1 MAWHSETEKQRFIAR
16 VVDLGNHAAA
26 CREFGIHPSTGHRW
40 RNAPLSADRP
50 AKKGRMRSRTSDP
63 ALHQAIKNLIWLNPR
78 FSCAGYAESLRGSGF
93 HVSPTTIQKLMN
105 SWGLRSIEDRLDAV
119 EERKIDTGE
128 RLPVSTSRALKAS
141 GRMTEAANFK
151 AEYPGQVIAFR
162 RIRWSRKE
170 CCFPYLLLAVDV
182 YSMLI
187 RCRLWD
193 GISLGA
199 EIALFQA
206 ITEFFRRRWF
216 IKNPDRVIHDGKR
229 FAEIAAHQFR
239 VICVEPDSKER
250 PTALDNLVAHV
261 EGVMRS
267 QLFPLL
273 KESEGQVSMLGD
285 LEPLNR
291 WEWEFN
297 IGHRFSGFPNFG
309 LSPMERVL
317 AYGRGP
323 ARHA

>member
-1 MAWHSETEKQRFIAR
+1 MAWHSDTEKQRFIAR
-16 VVDLGNHAAA
+16 LVALGNHAAA

-78 FSCAGYAESLRGSGF
+78 FSCAGYAESLRDSGF

-128 RLPVSTSRALKAS
+128 PLPVSTSRALKAS
-141 GRMTEAANFK
+141 SRMTEAANFK

-187 RCRLWD
+187 RCKLWD
-193 GISLGA
+193 GESVGV
-199 EIALFQA
+199 EVALFQG
-206 ITEFFRRRWF
+206 ITEFFRRRLF
-216 IKNPDRVIHDGKR
+216 LKYPDRVIHDGKR
-229 FAEIAAHQFR
+229 FAEISAHQFR
-239 VICVEPDSKER
+239 IVGVKPESTEW
-250 PTALDNLVAHV
+250 PTALDSLVAHV

-267 QLFPLL
+267 QLFPILN
-273 KESEGQVSMLGD
+273 ENEGQISTLGY
-285 LEPLNR
+285 LAPLNR
-291 WEWEFN
+291 WEWDFN
-297 IGHRFSGFPNFG
+297 ISHRFSGFPNFG
-309 LSPMERVL
+309 LSPMERFLDFERAL
-317 AYGRGP
+317 AS
-323 ARHA
+323 